1 MRVLHPPRTPLGAS
15 GLPRSAPRAAHRA
28 SPRGARLALAYGG
41 PTVLRTNPGQ
51 PNPREL
57 PMSAPSACS
66 SSKSTSLAAPAAHA
80 TRRRHV
86 PGGTGA
92 TRRRER
98 TRRPSGWFLTRTRAR
113 DLAGPRGPSS
123 RCPKRGPRR
132 ARVRALKEA
141 PNAVLD
147 AKRGRDKFSAKM
159 WRAKD
164 IVTDIEEELAGL
176 HHFIG
181 ETAAHYRV
189 SPFWVYA
196 CLYRDRLRRVRA

>member
-1 MRVLHPPRTPLGAS
+1 MDA
-15 GLPRSAPRAAHRA
+15 
-28 SPRGARLALAYGG
+28 LAL
-41 PTVLRTNPGQ
+41 Q
-51 PNPREL
+51 HQHE
-57 PMSAPSACS
+57 
-66 SSKSTSLAAPAAHA
+66 LAAPAAHA

-98 TRRPSGWFLTRTRAR
+98 TRRPPSGWFLTRTRPGTSPPAWAQFA
-113 DLAGPRGPSS
+113 LPEKGPKTRE
-123 RCPKRGPRR
+123 

-147 AKRGRDKFSAKM
+147 AKREGDKFSAKM

-164 IVTDIEEELAGL
+164 IVGGIEEELAGL

-181 ETAAHYRV
+181 ETAARYRV
-189 SPFWVYA
+189 SPFMVYA